1 MDIPDLKNSTR
12 FTRSEVYLK
21 NHYPDFYEY
30 IMNRYPI
37 PDYFPEKLYWYAHKL
52 EGRPICP
59 VCGKELKFITFID
72 GYKKFCSTV
81 CNNQSYETKERK
93 RQSCLRKYG
102 VENPAQLQSTID
114 KMKKTCLEKYGV
126 ENAHQ
131 SDIIKD
137 KIKQTCLEK
146 YGVENPRQNK
156 DIKIRAKQTCLEK
169 YGVENPSQA
178 QTIKDKKIETSLKH
192 YGVPSPN
199 MIKEIKDKIKQTCLE
214 RYGTDNYSKTSQFL
228 EKAYNTKKKNH
239 SFNTSK
245 LEEEFSSYLD
255 SNSINYIRQH
265 KNEKY
270 PFSCDFYFPE
280 RDIYL
285 EINGTWT
292 HGQHPFDPE
301 SIEDNIK
308 LDIWKSKDSNYYRG
322 AIETWTIT
330 DPHKVQVARENG
342 IQLYVFY
349 GHMLENLI
357 NFCKEK
363 NIL

>member
-114 KMKKTCLEKYGV
+114 KMKK
-126 ENAHQ
+126 
-131 SDIIKD
+131 
-137 KIKQTCLEK
+137 
-146 YGVENPRQNK
+146 
-156 DIKIRAKQTCLEK
+156 TCLEK

-292 HGQHPFDPE
+292 HGQGPFDPE